1 MAEFPS
7 KNRASAHWVWG
18 LFLILLGV
26 FFLLTQ
32 FIPPTLG
39 GLVWAAVMAA
49 VGLAFLSVYLSNRA
63 NWWALIPAYVFVAIG
78 GVIALATIGF
88 PEGGIAAYVMM
99 AIALPF
105 YVVYLR
111 NRANWW
117 ALIPAYAMTAL
128 AVLVLLPTRLMA
140 GELVAAYVVFAIAL
154 PFLYVY
160 VRNRRHWW
168 ALIPG
173 GIAAA
178 VGVGLLVAGV
188 AYVIPTLM
196 IVVGI
201 YLLVRYAAAGAR
213 REPSPEAP
221 AEPRYGPQADKPRE

>member
-1 MAEFPS
+1 MVTEFPP
-7 KNRASAHWVWG
+7 KNRTGAHWVWG

-32 FIPPTLG
+32 FIPALS
-39 GLVWAAVMAA
+39 GLVWAAVIAA
-49 VGLAFLSVYLSNRA
+49 VGLAFLSVYFSNRA
-63 NWWALIPAYVFVAIG
+63 NWWALIPAYVFIAIG
-78 GVIALATIGF
+78 GVIALATIEF

-128 AVLVLLPTRLMA
+128 AVLVLLPVRLME
-140 GELVAAYVVFAIAL
+140 GGLVAAYVMFAIAL

-173 GIAAA
+173 SITAAI
-178 VGVGLLVAGV
+178 GVGLLVANM

-196 IVVGI
+196 IIVGI
-201 YLLVRYAAAGAR
+201 YLLVRYVASGVR

-221 AEPRYGPQADKPRE
+221 PRHSPEADKPRE